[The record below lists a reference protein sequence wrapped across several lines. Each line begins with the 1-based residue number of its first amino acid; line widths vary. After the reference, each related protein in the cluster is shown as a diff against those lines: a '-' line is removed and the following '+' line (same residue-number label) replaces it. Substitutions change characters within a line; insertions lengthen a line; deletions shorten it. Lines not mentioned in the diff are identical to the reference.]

1 MALAM
6 ATAAV
11 LVCVLAAVLLGGAR
25 QWGPADQVAL
35 VVFGAGIAA
44 FLLRYATIRAVPDDD
59 GLTVRNL
66 LLTRRVRWED
76 VEGVRFDEGAPW
88 VVLDLHDGDELAV
101 MAVQRADGEVA
112 RGEAGRLAAL
122 LDARGDGSRTA

>member
-1 MALAM
+1 M